1 MTETEAL
8 NYAIFAMNTL
18 LEPDASEERDVEQL
32 FEYAPA
38 AIDVLVARR
47 DALKTEEQA
56 ATPLCD
62 GVGDPMTNKRPHNDW
77 VLGECPSCGKS
88 VRNRS
93 GITPQ
98 HTARNDAEEN

>member
-18 LEPDASEERDVEQL
+18 LEPDASEDRDVEQL

-47 DALKTEEQA
+47 DALKKQEQA
-56 ATPLCD
+56 LCT
-62 GVGDPMTNKRPHNDW
+62 VQHGDWTGQHARIASCPEPGYDPHG
-77 VLGECPSCGKS
+77 GEKHR
-88 VRNRS
+88 VY
-93 GITPQ
+93 
-98 HTARNDAEEN
+98 EEN